1 MDFENKTFLV
11 AGAGKSGIGACNLL
25 RKVNAEVII
34 YDENENLDVEALKER
49 LDDPNVSIAVGKL
62 EESLLDEVD
71 VMVISPGIPTR
82 EPFVVKVREANI
94 LIWSEVEL
102 AYQVGK
108 GRLVAITGTNGK
120 TTTTSLVGAIM
131 AAHYA
136 HVDVVGNIG
145 NPYTTTAGDSDE
157 STVTVAE
164 ISSFQLETIV
174 DFKPDVSAIL
184 NITPDHL
191 DRHRTMK
198 CYADMK
204 FRICENQEPGEAIVL
219 NYEDSILRDY
229 ATTLDKKIVW
239 FSIKR
244 EVPCGVYLE
253 GDDIVY
259 IDDGEKTYVTNK
271 NANNLVGIHNLENIM
286 AAIAIS
292 MNMDVPVGTIA
303 EAIRTFNAVEHRL
316 EYVDT
321 IDDVI
326 YYNDSKGT
334 NTDASI
340 KAIESM
346 TRPTILIAG
355 GYDKN
360 SSFDEWADKFEGKIK
375 CLVLLGQTS
384 EKIADTVRAKGFEN
398 IIFTKSLE
406 EAVEQSVKNA
416 EPGDTVLLSPACASW
431 GMFKNYEER
440 GDKFKELVK
449 NLRG

>member
-1 MDFENKTFLV
+1 
-11 AGAGKSGIGACNLL
+11 
-25 RKVNAEVII
+25 
-34 YDENENLDVEALKER
+34 
-49 LDDPNVSIAVGKL
+49 
-62 EESLLDEVD
+62 
-71 VMVISPGIPTR
+71 
-82 EPFVVKVREANI
+82 
-94 LIWSEVEL
+94 
-102 AYQVGK
+102 
-108 GRLVAITGTNGK
+108 
-120 TTTTSLVGAIM
+120 
-131 AAHYA
+131 
-136 HVDVVGNIG
+136 
-145 NPYTTTAGDSDE
+145 
-157 STVTVAE
+157 
-164 ISSFQLETIV
+164 
-174 DFKPDVSAIL
+174 
-184 NITPDHL
+184 
-191 DRHRTMK
+191 
-198 CYADMK
+198 MK